1 MPVCSASTQALRLL
15 SALRFCHC
23 WTDYDF
29 ATTEKLVT
37 KLCHVDRLNRAGSDK
52 EPLLRIHAVG
62 FGSGVHVPASFTL
75 LMREPSYRNNGTFIG
90 LK

>member
-1 MPVCSASTQALRLL
+1 MPVCFSKHTSLASAFRASVLPLLDRLRR
-15 SALRFCHC
+15 SIP
-23 WTDYDF
+23 
-29 ATTEKLVT
+29 EKLVT
-37 KLCHVDRLNRAGSDK
+37 KLCQVDRLNRARSDK

-75 LMREPSYRNNGTFIG
+75 LMRDLSYRNNGTFIG